1 MISNNILT
9 HWVSLR
15 LVSKKFLKKLHFPT
29 SFHSVTSC
37 FALIHD
43 DIWGP

>member
-9 HWVSLR
+9 HRVSLR
-15 LVSKKFLKKLHFPT
+15 LVSKKKKKKLHFPA
-29 SFHSVTSC
+29 SRHSITSC
-37 FALIHD
+37 FALTDD

>member
-9 HWVSLR
+9 HRVSLR
-15 LVSKKFLKKLHFPT
+15 LVSKKKKLHFPT
-29 SFHSVTSC
+29 SFHSITSC
-37 FALIHD
+37 FALTDD